1 MAPLAA
7 FPWAWL
13 LAGLLLGSWI
23 GATIGSAAVLLLAGR
38 RMKRLET
45 VNQLLRIKLRAQ
57 QAALLAGG
65 AARAAAGAAAL
76 QSGEGN
82 RHHPHRPH
90 RQRKLSER
98 ASLNRASGALPL
110 QG

>member
-23 GATIGSAAVLLLAGR
+23 GATIGSAGVLLLAGR

-45 VNQLLRIKLRAQ
+45 VNHLLRVKLRTHSLRSWPAAQ
-57 QAALLAGG
+57 RGLSPVL
-65 AARAAAGAAAL
+65 
-76 QSGEGN
+76 
-82 RHHPHRPH
+82 RPF
-90 RQRKLSER
+90 RVVTET
-98 ASLNRASGALPL
+98 ASIPVDRIASAN
-110 QG
+110 